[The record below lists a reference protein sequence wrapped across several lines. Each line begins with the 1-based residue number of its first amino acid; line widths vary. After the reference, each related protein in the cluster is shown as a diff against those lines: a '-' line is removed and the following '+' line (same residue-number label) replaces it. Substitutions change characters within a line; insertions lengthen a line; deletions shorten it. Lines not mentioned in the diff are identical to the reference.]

1 MIEKTDAIYAEVTDY
16 YQSQIKAIEKVIK
29 LAKEVEREE
38 CAAIADQHSSPLVAS
53 KIRAR
58 NNEP

>member
-1 MIEKTDAIYAEVTDY
+1 MKEAIEAISKEWNMSTLEL
-16 YQSQIKAIEKVIK
+16 EKVIRFAI
-29 LAKEVEREE
+29 AKENEE

-58 NNEP
+58 LKEQP